1 MSFFTSLG
9 ILILVSLIQA
19 SMQLSSSIF
28 MIFYHYA
35 SGKYSHK
42 KADSFALSYILGVET
57 FTTILFISINTIYF
71 SIFYR
76 FPDLELRIFPWIMA
90 GIVIAFCLISFFFYF
105 RKSRGTELFIYR
117 KFSRNLF
124 SRTKSVKTRTD
135 AFMLGSFSGI
145 AELGFTLPLY
155 VLAVVAIN
163 HFTILP
169 RSPFSI
175 LFILSS
181 IIPTITIFILYHT
194 NHNIAEIERSRV
206 KNKPFFRFIIPLG
219 YALLAFALIS
229 MELIK

>member
-1 MSFFTSLG
+1 
-9 ILILVSLIQA
+9 
-19 SMQLSSSIF
+19 MQLPSSIF

-35 SGKYSHK
+35 SGKYSRK
-42 KADSFALSYILGVET
+42 KADSLALPYILGVET
-57 FTTILFISINTIYF
+57 FATILSISINTVYF
-71 SIFYR
+71 SIFYH
-76 FPDLELRIFPWIMA
+76 FPDLELHIFPWIMA
-90 GIVIAFCLISFFFYF
+90 GISIALGIISFFFYF

-117 KFSRNLF
+117 KFSKNLF
-124 SRTKSVKTRTD
+124 SHTKTVKTSTD
-135 AFMLGSFSGI
+135 AFMLGCFSGV

-163 HFTILP
+163 QLTIFP

-181 IIPTITIFILYHT
+181 IIPILSIIILYHT
-194 NHNIAEIERSRV
+194 GHNIATIERSRV

-229 MELIK
+229 MELVK